1 MKAFVTGVGGQLG
14 YDVFNELKSRGV
26 FTVGSDILRCDNV
39 DNYVQL
45 DITDSGAVES
55 IITREDPDV
64 VFHCAAW
71 TAVDDA
77 EDEDNKDKVMAA
89 NVYGTQNIALAC
101 KKINSKM
108 IYISTDYVFNGEGEA
123 AWKPDCESFEPLNV
137 YGRSKLDG
145 ERCVAD
151 LLEKYF
157 IVRVEWIFGKN
168 GINFVNTMLDLGKK
182 TDTVRVVSDQ
192 IGTPT
197 YTHDLAKLLADMA
210 QTEKYGIYHASNE
223 GGYISRYDFACEIFK
238 QADYNIRVIPVTTR
252 QYGLSKAIRPLNS
265 RLDKSKLAA
274 MGFETLP
281 TWQDALSR
289 YLMEIEY

>member
-108 IYISTDYVFNGEGEA
+108 IYISTDYVFNGEGED